1 MQEQT
6 RKSQTVARISDESW
20 NTRRK
25 GDLMTDDVYQAHRA
39 KVLGDVE
46 YPDGHHI
53 AEMKKY
59 VTTSVKESDRKSLRG
74 SSFEGLR
81 FACNH
86 IHAHNSI
93 QKSKVYQGL
102 RHLGTS
108 WCYHELQRDD
118 GDVFS
123 DIKWLL
129 ATGALSKD
137 TDVQRMADQGFNLFT
152 DMKSKV
158 YRVDSKSHGW
168 VSRTAEESGLTDG
181 DMSLYHALTGL
192 KLICKYDSYY
202 ILMRDDPTF
211 SKPLEVLQT
220 ADKSL
225 EHRRKLLGTM
235 VD

>member
-1 MQEQT
+1 M
-6 RKSQTVARISDESW
+6 A
-20 NTRRK
+20 
-25 GDLMTDDVYQAHRA
+25 DDVYQAHRA

-59 VTTSVKESDRKSLRG
+59 VTTSVKESDRKNLRG

-86 IHAHNSI
+86 ISAHDSI

-102 RHLGTS
+102 RHLGTG
-108 WCYHELQRDD
+108 WCYHEFMRDG

-123 DIKWLL
+123 DVKWLL
-129 ATGALSKD
+129 GKGALSKD
-137 TDVQRMADQGFNLFT
+137 PDVQRLVDQDFTLF
-152 DMKSKV
+152 SGLNSRV
-158 YRVDSKSHGW
+158 YRVDSKSYGW
-168 VSRTAEESGLTDG
+168 VSRTAEDSGITQG
-181 DMSLYHALTGL
+181 DMSLYHTLTGL
-192 KLICKYDSYY
+192 KLLVNYDSYY
-202 ILMRDDPTF
+202 ILMKDDPTF
-211 SKPLEVLQT
+211 SKPLDVLQT

-225 EHRRKLLGTM
+225 EHRRKLLGAM

>member
-1 MQEQT
+1 M
-6 RKSQTVARISDESW
+6 S
-20 NTRRK
+20 
-25 GDLMTDDVYQAHRA
+25 DDVYQAHRA
-39 KVLGDVE
+39 KVLGDVT

-74 SSFEGLR
+74 SSFEGLQ

-102 RHLGTS
+102 RHLGTG
-108 WCYHELQRDD
+108 WCYHVSTRDG

-123 DIKWLL
+123 DIEGMIN
-129 ATGALSKD
+129 TGAMCKD
-137 TDVQRMADQGFNLFT
+137 QDVQRLVDQDFTLFSGL
-152 DMKSKV
+152 KSRV

-181 DMSLYHALTGL
+181 DMCLYHALTGL
-192 KLICKYDSYY
+192 KLLTEYDSYY

-225 EHRRKLLGTM
+225 EHRRKLLGSM
-235 VD
+235 VG